1 MRQFSVLTLIDAQM
15 NHYSPAEGRV
25 ADYVLGNPTTTLNL
39 TTKQLAKQC
48 QCSEATI
55 IRFCQRVGINSFK
68 ELKIELAKD
77 AHKVNTEQLPNL
89 PVNFEDETDAVL
101 EKVISKSMS
110 ALMNTSRLVSTSAID
125 AAAEAIHGA
134 KRVFLY
140 GAGGSSVV
148 ALDAQYK
155 LLRIDISALFSL
167 DSHVQMVMAT
177 NMTKDD
183 VLFVVSTS
191 GQTKE
196 VVELMQI
203 AKDKGAAVILLTQHG
218 SSPASRLADIL
229 LTISVEEQHIRIG
242 TMSARIAQLAIVDAM
257 FIRLCIQKGNQV
269 FERIIDTHNVIQKI
283 KR

>member
-1 MRQFSVLTLIDAQM
+1 
-15 NHYSPAEGRV
+15 
-25 ADYVLGNPTTTLNL
+25 
-39 TTKQLAKQC
+39 
-48 QCSEATI
+48 
-55 IRFCQRVGINSFK
+55 
-68 ELKIELAKD
+68 
-77 AHKVNTEQLPNL
+77 
-89 PVNFEDETDAVL
+89 
-101 EKVISKSMS
+101 
-110 ALMNTSRLVSTSAID
+110 
-125 AAAEAIHGA
+125 
-134 KRVFLY
+134 
-140 GAGGSSVV
+140 
-148 ALDAQYK
+148 
-155 LLRIDISALFSL
+155 
-167 DSHVQMVMAT
+167 MVMAT

-269 FERIIDTHNVIQKI
+269 FERIIDTHNVIQKSRGRGNEKMKVLFVCSGGMSSAI
-283 KR
+283 VVKALKQKHKSTERIWKYWQLGQMKWQRKFKRAGTL

>member
-1 MRQFSVLTLIDAQM
+1 M

-25 ADYVLGNPTTTLNL
+25 ADYVLENPTTTLNL

-68 ELKIELAKD
+68 ELKIELAKG
-77 AHKVNTEQLPNL
+77 AHKVNAEQLPNL
-89 PVNFEDETDAVL
+89 SVNFEDETDAVL
-101 EKVISKSMS
+101 EKVMSKSMS
-110 ALMNTSRLVSTSAID
+110 ALMNTNRLVSSSAID